1 MSKNK
6 QLKDIQT
13 NDDKE
18 VKTVEF
24 ETESFLHLQLH
35 GLQIPALIQK

>member
-24 ETESFLHLQLH
+24 ETESFFYIYNYMDFKYQR
-35 GLQIPALIQK
+35 